1 MYLLY
6 LDESE
11 NANKDRKD
19 IYSIDIFGLSGIL
32 ITPRYATNLIQEF
45 WELKKQHDIPDG
57 WEIHGFE
64 IFSGSGKWKSEFSDD
79 KRREICIDLSKLIAR
94 NNRLAKAWFCYKES
108 KLLQADYITTLDGLL
123 NKSCEFIGKLKS
135 ATGKQLL
142 VVFDQKDEFEK
153 VINKFILAQR
163 DSINSGKKGK
173 KCRVIDHG
181 FPGRSEFSE
190 LLQLSDFIGYVFR
203 LSKTLK
209 REDTL
214 LSKKHDQR
222 FIDFVDGL
230 TELMKKRVYEI
241 KL

>member
-11 NANKDRKD
+11 NSNKDRKD
-19 IYSIDIFGLSGIL
+19 IFSVDVFGLSGIL
-32 ITPRYATNLIQEF
+32 ITPRYATNLVQEF
-45 WELKKQHDIPDG
+45 WDLKKQHNIPDD

-64 IFSGSGKWKSEFSDD
+64 IFSGSGKWKTKFTDNQ
-79 KRREICIDLSKLIAR
+79 RREICIDIANLVAK

-108 KLLQADYITTLDGLL
+108 QFLKNDYLTTLEGLL
-123 NKSCEFIGKLKS
+123 KKSCDFVGKQKS
-135 ATGKQLL
+135 NTGKQLL
-142 VVFDQKDEFEK
+142 VIFDQKDEFESA
-153 VINKFILAQR
+153 INKFILAQR
-163 DSINSGKKGK
+163 NTINSSKKGQ

-181 FPGRSEFSE
+181 FPGKSEHSE
-190 LLQLSDFIGYVFR
+190 LLQLSDFVGYVFR

-222 FIDFVDGL
+222 FIDFVDRL
-230 TELMKKRVYEI
+230 INTMKKRVNEI